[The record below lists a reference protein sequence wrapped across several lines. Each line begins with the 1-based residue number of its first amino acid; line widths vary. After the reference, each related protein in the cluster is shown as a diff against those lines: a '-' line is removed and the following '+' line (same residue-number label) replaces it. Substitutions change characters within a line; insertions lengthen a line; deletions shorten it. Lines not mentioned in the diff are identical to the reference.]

1 MGKRVSILLLCCSPI
16 ITFGIVEYVNN
27 NVNIFFD
34 FNLANFVMNLLWYY
48 LVYGVIYA
56 LTNRIRVTIWISN
69 TLFWLF
75 AIVNYAVT
83 LFRGEPI
90 LPWDFMSVGTA
101 LSVASNYTFVMTWNV
116 LLATCLM
123 LLWNM
128 VASKL
133 TYVNR
138 SLKANI
144 IGKVAIVSASIVF
157 VTVFY
162 QESTLPKLGLG
173 VSYLAPGAVAHH
185 DHGIVLSLAMN
196 TQFLMVGFPRRLF
209 STAGRGDFQSD

>member
-1 MGKRVSILLLCCSPI
+1 M
-16 ITFGIVEYVNN
+16 
-27 NVNIFFD
+27 
-34 FNLANFVMNLLWYY
+34 
-48 LVYGVIYA
+48 
-56 LTNRIRVTIWISN
+56 TIWISN

-162 QESTLPKLGLG
+162 QERC
-173 VSYLAPGAVAHH
+173 V
-185 DHGIVLSLAMN
+185 
-196 TQFLMVGFPRRLF
+196 
-209 STAGRGDFQSD
+209 